1 MGQSSNMKGWRARTD
16 QCAEVIP
23 HFRNERVEPNGAR
36 VRVQRISVL
45 IDLIV
50 QDTDGAPEGRVTTL
64 AVDRLLVGLV
74 CFGILLL
81 GHVASAQ
88 EVPALSIVLIGR
100 DRLLQELDGA
110 LLALEATAL
119 LVVKPAKLL
128 QNLGVTRITFQ
139 DALVSGLCAVVL
151 FGSLSQLDH
160 TTMAVLRTYVLL
172 LLMNMSNLEEDVFL
186 TQGRRRRRD
195 DILEAL

>member
-1 MGQSSNMKGWRARTD
+1 MKGWRARTD